1 MPTRT
6 TEAVVTPELTVKG
19 KVEAHRLNDP
29 KYKINPIFKDTMTL
43 PFLTIESDGNVYPQV
58 IEARLETFT
67 LQAQRAAELMKQAK
81 KGKK

>member
-1 MPTRT
+1 
-6 TEAVVTPELTVKG
+6 
-19 KVEAHRLNDP
+19 
-29 KYKINPIFKDTMTL
+29 MTL

-67 LQAQRAAELMKQAK
+67 LQAQRAAELMKEAK